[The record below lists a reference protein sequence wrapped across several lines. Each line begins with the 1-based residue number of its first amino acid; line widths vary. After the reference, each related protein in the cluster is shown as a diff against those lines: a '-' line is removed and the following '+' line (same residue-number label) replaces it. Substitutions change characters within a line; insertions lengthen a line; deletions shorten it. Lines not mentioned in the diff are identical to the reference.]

1 MLRKVCWL
9 NGSFKW
15 EDHTPHTV
23 IPQYLWGAGSSI
35 CCGYQY
41 PWMLKPHS
49 WPSIPLVLHPGIQP
63 AMDRVI
69 RWFVSFVYWTPGTVQ
84 KAAHV
89 LSFNPFSHFYWLDYW
104 YFHCSFMDERLNSK
118 VTQPI
123 INLPYMADVRFQLW
137 YVILSVLAVYW
148 PLDSKGGDHFLSIFV
163 TDLGLRNKKGAW
175 NAWKKLRKGVTFI
188 PGVTGYTTEAVKKE
202 LYYTWGG

>member
-1 MLRKVCWL
+1 MGVL
-9 NGSFKW
+9 N
-15 EDHTPHTV
+15 ERTIPHV
-23 IPQYLWGAGSSI
+23 QSSLSICGGAGSSI
-35 CCGYQY
+35 CFGYQY

-63 AMDRVI
+63 AMDPVI

-84 KAAHV
+84 KAACV

-137 YVILSVLAVYW
+137 YVILERTVYW
-148 PLDSKGGDHFLSIFV
+148 PLDSKGGDHFLSIFA
-163 TDLGLRNKKGAW
+163 TDLGLHNKKGGW
-175 NAWKKLRKGVTFI
+175 NVWQKLRKGVTFTQ
-188 PGVTGYTTEAVKKE
+188 GVTGYTTEAVKKE
-202 LYYTWGG
+202 IYCTWGG